1 MTVTELAHAINTTPD
16 RVRYYTKMTF
26 ITVRKILIR
35 ATKCMLKV
43 PTIDLN
49 LC

>member
-1 MTVTELAHAINTTPD
+1 MTVIELANAINTTPD
-16 RVRYYTKMTF
+16 TARHYTKMTF

-35 ATKCMLKV
+35 ATKCMVKV